1 MSEVILSE
9 AEKMHLVYGIQ
20 DNFRIDGRECENYR
34 YMEVETNLISNE
46 AGSARLRLA
55 NTDVLVGVKA
65 EIGRPLVDR
74 PDEGRIEFFLDCSAN
89 ASPVFEGR
97 GGEALATTIV
107 TTLKAAFGFDQ
118 CLDLKSLCLMPRETC
133 WILYVDIL
141 LLECGGNLFD
151 AVSIAVK
158 AALHNTRIPKVIIG
172 SGEQGAVEL
181 EIPDD
186 PFDCLRLNTAN
197 IPCLVTVSKVGH
209 SYIVDASI
217 EEETCCLASLVFGIR
232 EDGVITAMK
241 KFGSTS
247 LDPASVH
254 EMMEMGR
261 RVGQAIHKS
270 LGSGLKEEEKRNE
283 HLMFEGRREQQVEG
297 FLR

>member
-1 MSEVILSE
+1 
-9 AEKMHLVYGIQ
+9 
-20 DNFRIDGRECENYR
+20 
-34 YMEVETNLISNE
+34 MEVETNLISNE

-65 EIGRPLVDR
+65 EIGRPSLDR

-97 GGEALATTIV
+97 GGEALAMTIV
-107 TTLKAAFGFDQ
+107 TSLETSYSFSQ
-118 CLDLKSLCLMPRETC
+118 CLDLKSLCLVTGEKC
-133 WILYVDIL
+133 WVLYVDIL

-158 AALHNTRIPKVIIG
+158 AALQDTRIPKVTVG
-172 SGEQGAVEL
+172 AGEQGAIEL

-186 PFDCLRLNTAN
+186 PSDCLQLNTEN
-197 IPCLVTVSKVGH
+197 VPCLVTVNKVGH
-209 SYIVDASI
+209 SHIVDASMQ
-217 EEETCCLASLVFGIR
+217 EETCCLASLVFGIR
-232 EDGVITAMK
+232 RDGVITALK

-254 EMMEMGR
+254 EMMEMAKH
-261 RVGQAIHKS
+261 VGQSVHKS
-270 LGSGLKEEEKRNE
+270 LSSALEEEEKKRSE
-283 HLMFEGRREQQVEG
+283 IMSVDGLREQLFEG